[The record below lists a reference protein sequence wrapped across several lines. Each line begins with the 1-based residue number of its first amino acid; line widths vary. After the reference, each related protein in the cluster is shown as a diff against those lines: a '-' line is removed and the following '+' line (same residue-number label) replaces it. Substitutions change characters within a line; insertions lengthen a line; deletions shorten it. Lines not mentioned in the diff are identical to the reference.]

1 MTVVRIGL
9 DIAKH
14 VFQVHGVAEDNR
26 VLVRRQLR
34 RTQVVAFFSGLSP
47 CLVGIEACPGSHHWA
62 RTLEGLGHRVR
73 LMPPQYVKPYVK
85 RQKNDAADAE
95 AICEAVARPTMRFVP
110 VKTED
115 QQAAL
120 MLHRTRE
127 LLVRQRG
134 MLINS
139 LRAQLAEFGII
150 AAQGRTG
157 LADLVKLVAG
167 PTVMSVPNLARAAM
181 TELIGQLGD
190 LSSRIKSMEK
200 AILLWHKSS
209 AVSRRLESIPGV
221 GPIIA
226 SAIAASVT
234 DAKQFRN
241 GRQFAAWLGIVPRQN
256 SSGGKERLGRI
267 TKWGD
272 SYIRK
277 LLVVSSCALI
287 RYARAKSAKSNW
299 LAGVLAR
306 RPAKVAAVAMAN
318 KTARIIWAVMRDE
331 RLYRK
336 EKLPLAAAT

>member
-1 MTVVRIGL
+1 MTVVKIGL

-14 VFQVHGVAEDNR
+14 VFQIHGVAADGR
-26 VLVRRQLR
+26 VLHRRQLR
-34 RTQVVAFFSGLSP
+34 RSHVVMFFSTLPP
-47 CLVGIEACPGSHHWA
+47 CLVGIEACPSAHHWA
-62 RTLEGLGHRVR
+62 RQLAKFGHEVR

-85 RQKNDAADAE
+85 RHKNDATDAE
-95 AICEAVARPTMRFVP
+95 AICEAVDRPTMRFVP
-110 VKTED
+110 VKTEE

-134 MLINS
+134 MLTNG
-139 LRAQLAEFGII
+139 LRAQLNEFGVV
-150 AAQGRTG
+150 AAQGRAG
-157 LADLVKLVAG
+157 LADLVQLVTG
-167 PTVMSVPNLARAAM
+167 PATPDIPDLARGAM
-181 TELIGQLGD
+181 AMLVEQLQELKV
-190 LSSRIKSMEK
+190 RIKALE
-200 AILLWHKSS
+200 AEILRWHK
-209 AVSRRLESIPGV
+209 ANVVSRRLESIPGV

-226 SAIAASVT
+226 SAIAASVA
-234 DAKQFRN
+234 DPKQFRN
-241 GRQFAAWLGIVPRQN
+241 GRQFAAWLGIVPRQS

-287 RYARAKSAKSNW
+287 RYARGKAPEANW
-299 LAGVLAR
+299 LAGVLTR

-331 RLYRK
+331 RLFRK
-336 EKLPLAAAT
+336 EAVVAAA

>member
-1 MTVVRIGL
+1 MSALRIGL

-14 VFQVHGVAEDNR
+14 VFQVHAVAEDGQ
-26 VLVRRQLR
+26 VVHRRQLR
-34 RTQVVAFFSGLSP
+34 RSQVIPFFSDLP
-47 CLVGIEACPGSHHWA
+47 QCRVGIEACPGAHHWA
-62 RTLEGLGHRVR
+62 RQLQKLGHQVL

-95 AICEAVARPTMRFVP
+95 AICEAVGRPTMRFVP
-110 VKTED
+110 VKSE
-115 QQAAL
+115 QQQSAL

-127 LLVRQRG
+127 LLVRQKG
-134 MLINS
+134 AMANA

-157 LADLVKLVAG
+157 LTELATLIRGSSA
-167 PTVMSVPNLARAAM
+167 VPSLARKALA
-181 TELIGQLGD
+181 LIVGQLQE
-190 LSSRIKSMEK
+190 LSNQIRAVEIE
-200 AILLWHKSS
+200 ILRWHKAN

-226 SAIAASVT
+226 SAVAASIT
-234 DAKQFRN
+234 DPKQFSS

-256 SSGGKERLGRI
+256 STGGKERLGRI

-287 RYARAKSAKSNW
+287 RYARGKSPSSNW
-299 LAGVLAR
+299 LTAVLAR

-318 KTARIIWAVMRDE
+318 KTARIIWAVLRDE
-331 RLYRK
+331 RLFQSSA
-336 EKLPLAAAT
+336 PSVGVA

>member
-1 MTVVRIGL
+1 MRIVRVGL

-14 VFQVHGVAEDNR
+14 VFQVHGVAEDGQV
-26 VLVRRQLR
+26 VLRRQLR
-34 RTQVVAFFSGLSP
+34 RNQVVAFFAELPP
-47 CLVGIEACPGSHHWA
+47 CLVGIEACPGAHQWA
-62 RTLEGLGHRVR
+62 RTLVSIGHQVR

-110 VKTED
+110 IKTED

-120 MLHRTRE
+120 MLHRSRE

-134 MLINS
+134 MLING
-139 LRAQLAEFGII
+139 LRAQLAEFGIV
-150 AAQGRTG
+150 AAQGRSG
-157 LADLVKLVAG
+157 LAELVKLLSDPAL
-167 PTVMSVPNLARAAM
+167 TNVPDLARIAM
-181 TELIGQLGD
+181 AELVGQLRD
-190 LSSRIKSMEK
+190 LKTRIQSLEK
-200 AILLWHKSS
+200 EILLWHKSS
-209 AVSRRLESIPGV
+209 DVSRRLESIPGV
-221 GPIIA
+221 GPITA

-234 DAKQFRN
+234 DARQFRN

-277 LLVVSSCALI
+277 LLVISSCALI
-287 RYARAKSAKSNW
+287 RYARGKSPKSNW
-299 LAGVLAR
+299 LMGVLTR

-318 KTARIIWAVMRDE
+318 KTARIIWAVLRDE

-336 EKLPLAAAT
+336 EELAAAA

>member
-1 MTVVRIGL
+1 MTVARVGL

-14 VFQVHGVAEDNR
+14 VFQVHGVAEDGR
-26 VLVRRQLR
+26 VLLCRQLR
-34 RTQVVAFFSGLSP
+34 RAQVRVFFSKLAP

-95 AICEAVARPTMRFVP
+95 AICEAVGRPNMRFVP
-110 VKTED
+110 IKTEE

-127 LLVRQRG
+127 LLVRQKG

-150 AAQGRTG
+150 AARGRTG
-157 LADLVKLVAG
+157 LADLLRLVTG
-167 PTVMSVPNLARAAM
+167 TTETKVPKLARAAM
-181 TELIGQLGD
+181 AELIAQLRD
-190 LSSRIKSMEK
+190 LASRIKTIEK
-200 AILLWHKSS
+200 DILLWHRNN

-221 GPIIA
+221 GPITA

-234 DAKQFRN
+234 DIRQFRN

-287 RYARAKSAKSNW
+287 RYARGKSPEGNW
-299 LAGVLAR
+299 LAGVMAR

-331 RLYRK
+331 RLYQK
-336 EKLPLAAAT
+336 EKLVVAG